1 MKVYKNTEDLSLG
14 ERIKYLRKEN
24 NLLQE
29 DVTSALGVCRSTCS
43 HYERGFSI
51 ASISKS
57 MKLAEVF
64 HTSISYLLTGKP
76 DKNVDKGKKKQFKK
90 SKLFS
95 LLFFIYEMK
104 KLNKIGNFSE
114 KYKVNTW
121 KTEWRKQIEQARETT
136 R

>member
-1 MKVYKNTEDLSLG
+1 MKIYKNTEDLSLG
-14 ERIKYLRKEN
+14 ENKIFKKRN

-29 DVTSALGVCRSTCS
+29 DVTALGVCRSTCS

-51 ASISKS
+51 PSISKS

-64 HTSISYLLTGKP
+64 QTSISYLLTGKP
-76 DKNVDKGKKKQFKK
+76 DKNIDKDKRIDKKEQAERFA
-90 SKLFS
+90 L
-95 LLFFIYEMK
+95 FIYKMK
-104 KLNKIGNFSE
+104 KLNKIGKFSE

-121 KTEWRKQIEQARETT
+121 KTEWRKQIEQARETA

>member
-29 DVTSALGVCRSTCS
+29 DVTCRSTCS

-51 ASISKS
+51 PSISKS

-76 DKNVDKGKKKQFKK
+76 DKNVDKGKKK
-90 SKLFS
+90 
-95 LLFFIYEMK
+95 
-104 KLNKIGNFSE
+104 
-114 KYKVNTW
+114 
-121 KTEWRKQIEQARETT
+121 
-136 R
+136 